1 MKINIQV
8 CSGIWTPDSENSDY
22 ESWSPKECFGGK
34 KMNFIRQKK
43 DVECFNQDI
52 DRPTIDYYC
61 ECSLKDYECD
71 IGYRM
76 DDDTKKCFLNEEGIV
91 GIKF

>member
-1 MKINIQV
+1 
-8 CSGIWTPDSENSDY
+8 
-22 ESWSPKECFGGK
+22 
-34 KMNFIRQKK
+34 MNFIRQKK

-91 GIKF
+91 GIKFQLIFKNFFKPKIIKLS